1 MDQNIA
7 QRFYKH
13 IGGIK
18 GVLVWPI
25 IFLFLYLLTDANAL
39 MAAILPLVFIIGA
52 LALSVMDTVNRDPL
66 YVYFAATLL
75 GLVLSVTGWV
85 NGTFSVWA
93 TLVFVAVTGW
103 LTLDFLSRI
112 VATPAS
118 NRIYDDDVGA
128 FLDPK
133 DRLNLAAMR
142 AVLASL
148 HGTDAQ
154 TPVEIAEQLELT
166 EVRVRNVLDW
176 AVTEGIASE
185 EDGQY
190 RASAGAGGIRYAFW
204 RVNSRLAQPFQLL
217 LASR

>member
-7 QRFYKH
+7 QRFYEH

-18 GVLVWPI
+18 GVLMWPI
-25 IFLFLYLLTDANAL
+25 VFLLLYVLTDANAL
-39 MAAILPLVFIIGA
+39 IAAIPPLVFIIGA

-75 GLVLSVTGWV
+75 GLVLSVAGWV
-85 NGTFSVWA
+85 NGTFSVWV

-118 NRIYDDDVGA
+118 NRIYDDDVGGS
-128 FLDPK
+128 LDPK

-142 AVLASL
+142 AVLATL
-148 HGTDAQ
+148 HETDAQ
-154 TPVEIAEQLELT
+154 TPVELAEQLELT
-166 EVRVRNVLDW
+166 EVRVRNALDW
-176 AVTEGIASE
+176 AVTEGMASE
-185 EDGQY
+185 EDDQY

>member
-18 GVLVWPI
+18 GVLMWPI
-25 IFLFLYLLTDANAL
+25 VFLFLYVLTDANVL
-39 MAAILPLVFIIGA
+39 IAAIPPLVFIIGA

-75 GLVLSVTGWV
+75 GLVLSVAGWV

-118 NRIYDDDVGA
+118 NRIYDDDVGG

-133 DRLNLAAMR
+133 GRLNLAAMR

-148 HGTDAQ
+148 HETDAQ